1 MPVPR
6 TDDAARVE
14 DIGGF
19 RLRVAV
25 REGAGERTPLLLMN
39 GSGASLETFQPPI
52 DALDPSLTVIRFDPP
67 GVGGSPPP
75 ARRYRLPALARAL
88 GQIVDDM
95 GHPQVDVLGISW
107 GGALAQQFAFTQRR
121 RCRRL
126 ALVATSAGT
135 VMVPASPLVL
145 AKMATPRR
153 FRDPDYL
160 MRIAADLYGGA
171 VRRDTDRLRPLVHA
185 FGRPDVGRG
194 YRLQLI
200 AGLGW
205 TSVPFL
211 RLLSQRT
218 LVLAGDDD
226 PIIPQVNGRFLAAMI
241 RRATLHVYPGG
252 HVDLVA
258 DPGLLA
264 PVIEGFLTADGAQ
277 QHTPEHPGHP
287 GTPRPI

>member
-1 MPVPR
+1 VALSE
-6 TDDAARVE
+6 DAVRVV
-14 DIGGF
+14 DVDGL

-25 REGAGERTPLLLMN
+25 RECAGARTPLLLVN
-39 GSGASLETFQPPI
+39 GIGASLESFQPFL
-52 DALDPSLTVIRFDPP
+52 DALDPALTVIRFDPP
-67 GVGGSPPP
+67 GVGGSPAP

-88 GQIVDDM
+88 GRVVHDM
-95 GHPQVDVLGISW
+95 GHPRVDVLGISW
-107 GGALAQQFAFTQRR
+107 GGALAQQFAFTQMH
-121 RCRRL
+121 RCRKL
-126 ALVATSAGT
+126 VLVATSAGA
-135 VMVPASPLVL
+135 VMIPASPVVL

-171 VRRDTDRLRPLVHA
+171 LRRDTDRLRPLVHA
-185 FGRPDVGRG
+185 FGRPDVGHG

-211 RLLSQRT
+211 RLLPQRT

-241 RRATLHVYPGG
+241 RRATFHVYPGG

-258 DPGLLA
+258 DPALLT
-264 PVIEGFLTADGAQ
+264 PMIEEFLTAAG
-277 QHTPEHPGHP
+277 PERSRGRPGHR
-287 GTPRPI
+287 GTPRTT

>member
-1 MPVPR
+1 V
-6 TDDAARVE
+6 RVV
-14 DIGGF
+14 DVGGF

-25 REGAGERTPLLLMN
+25 REGAGARTPLLLMN
-39 GSGASLETFQPPI
+39 GIGASLEAFGPFV
-52 DALDPSLTVIRFDPP
+52 DALDPSLTVIRFDAP
-67 GVGGSPPP
+67 GLGGSPP
-75 ARRYRLPALARAL
+75 AAGRYRLPALARAL
-88 GQIVDDM
+88 GRLVDGM
-95 GHPQVDVLGISW
+95 GHSQVDVLGISW
-107 GGALAQQFAFTQRR
+107 GGGLAQQFAFTQMR

-126 ALVATSAGT
+126 VLVATSAGA
-135 VMVPASPLVL
+135 VMVPGSPLVL
-145 AKMATPRR
+145 AKMASPRR

-211 RLLSQRT
+211 RLLPQRT
-218 LVLAGDDD
+218 LVLAGADD
-226 PIIPQVNGRFLAAMI
+226 PIIPLVNGRFLAAMI
-241 RRATLHVYPGG
+241 RRATLHAYPGG

-264 PVIEGFLTADGAQ
+264 PVIDGFLTAEGAEQ
-277 QHTPEHPGHP
+277 PPRHP
-287 GTPRPI
+287 